1 MIIIFLI
8 LSSAAFLVG
17 FLLGLK
23 RKPIKCVLKPR
34 MPDEDIRASKK
45 VLTAA
50 ALTYVAALATSLANL
65 LRLVLRFGGRNRD

>member
-23 RKPIKCVLKPR
+23 RKPIKCVLKPKT
-34 MPDEDIRASKK
+34 PDEDIIKLQK
-45 VLTAA
+45 EYENFLNYDGTAQ
-50 ALTYVAALATSLANL
+50 
-65 LRLVLRFGGRNRD
+65 